1 MKKFLLSLAGLALA
15 FAANAAD
22 YYLIG
27 GFNNWTTKDATCK
40 FTEGADGLYTLD
52 YDGTLTSGF
61 KINDGTWAN
70 DAANWGGS
78 TTLQV
83 GVPYTL
89 TVGGSS
95 GNITLEDNIEKPHL
109 VFNPTEG
116 ILTITG
122 QEVAAEYTYAIWGQI
137 FSEDV
142 DPAGGLAWT
151 QSDFTEVN
159 GKWTLT
165 ADCFPGEFGIQKI
178 DKATGKSTEWISW
191 DNATTP
197 SPEFGQPIAMKV
209 EGENLNLVEG
219 GECTFTFD
227 ADAMTLT
234 VTGEGSFGEVEPSYY
249 LAGTFTDWVENSEA
263 FKFEK
268 DENGLYVY
276 DMEADLIAGNDDTP
290 EAEFK
295 ITNGSW
301 FVAFGSN
308 GESLEEGTAYICSA
322 DASADNITVAATIT
336 EPHFVFNPETL
347 TLTITSRA
355 GGEDDPVESDIH
367 YYIRGD
373 IFTGTWSDEEMTLTN
388 GKYVLADKEVEA
400 GNFGIKVANLAIT
413 EGDNQIAWYSALTE
427 PEVKLN
433 TPIELTDEDGKNL
446 SISKGK
452 YTFTLDLEAMT
463 LTVTGEEIEDVDP
476 VYAYSLYGPN
486 TAGGSW
492 DDNLMTEGT
501 DGKWTVTLEKPLVE
515 FGIRYVDTAHNNKQ
529 EGWYSSADEDP
540 AITDFGKY
548 SVKEGG
554 KNWTST
560 LTEPATYT
568 FDPEAMTL
576 TIDKGS
582 SVGTIVA
589 EEGDAVYFNLQ
600 GVRVANPEN
609 GMYIRVVNGK
619 AQKVVK

>member
-15 FAANAAD
+15 FAANADRYFVHGTIFGNTNWESIELEKNATTGLYETTGTLVAGDFGVKITNDGGNDQTGWYSGAASDYEITEAGTYNLYNAD
-22 YYLIG
+22 NHNFASTIEGNYTISLKVSDEGTPETISFTKYEGVIEIVETYHIRG
-27 GFNNWTTKDATCK
+27 TIFDGSNWTDSPAMTEKD
-40 FTEGADGLYTLD
+40 
-52 YDGTLTSGF
+52 
-61 KINDGTWAN
+61 
-70 DAANWGGS
+70 
-78 TTLQV
+78 
-83 GVPYTL
+83 GVY
-89 TVGGSS
+89 SW
-95 GNITLEDNIEKPHL
+95 
-109 VFNPTEG
+109 
-116 ILTITG
+116 TG
-122 QEVAAEYTYAIWGQI
+122 EI
-137 FSEDV
+137 
-142 DPAGGLAWT
+142 
-151 QSDFTEVN
+151 
-159 GKWTLT
+159 K
-165 ADCFPGEFGIQKI
+165 PGEFGIKRAENGAE
-178 DKATGKSTEWISW
+178 KGWFSAPE
-191 DNATTP
+191 ATTITEP
-197 SPEFGQPIAMKV
+197 GEYPVTDNNGKNWVLQA
-209 EGENLNLVEG
+209 EGTL
-219 GECTFTFD
+219 TFTFD
-227 ADAMTLT
+227 PANHTLT
-234 VTGEGSFGEVEPSYY
+234 LSGETVVVETSYY
-249 LAGTFTDWVENSEA
+249 LAGTFTGWVENSDA
-263 FKFEK
+263 FQFEK

-276 DMEADLIAGNDDTP
+276 DMEDDLTP

-301 FVAFGSN
+301 SVVFGSN
-308 GESLEEGTAYICSA
+308 GEPLEEGTAYICS
-322 DASADNITVAATIT
+322 DDKSADNITVAATIT

-373 IFTGTWSDEEMTLTN
+373 IFTGTWTDEEMTLTN

-413 EGDNQIAWYSALTE
+413 EGDNQIAWYAALTE

-501 DGKWTVTLEKPLVE
+501 DGKWTITLDKPLVE

-589 EEGDAVYFNLQ
+589 EEGEAVYFNLQ